1 MRTYMHRMLT
11 ILALSALV
19 VTTASA
25 QVQRMM
31 LRPGVHSV
39 SKGGTRITARCLDPD
54 RLTPPATH
62 SFVKGADVT
71 VRVTKE
77 GTTQSARLDDAIA
90 RGWVEVRGT
99 GDYSSVQFKALVDG
113 EVSLDVGAAGV
124 LGRGASDV
132 SAAHKAL
139 SSPRMAEMLAE
150 YRGTRSKLDA
160 VASRHPGLKGVLE
173 RHDQEFAWRH
183 LSVAEGGLSKS
194 PDYAAE
200 LRSLLRAPDGVIAR
214 GDWFALEHGVVL
226 GKAEAKIV
234 SEVLGQPILPPARA
248 YKRVRFVEGEPRI
261 VEPNAPGNGTRLE
274 ASIDLS
280 RTEVVLENLPSRKD
294 MEGAMRA
301 LRKANVTFVTDVRSA
316 RALLVSPPKT
326 PRFIL
331 VGSAKPTTAASLYKH
346 ASPEAVTTASNQAS
360 ASGWRVVE
368 SKAELR
374 SALAEVLDSE
384 RAIVVCHNERG
395 RVPLLDGSY
404 KLSFLRKRADVV
416 TCSSYK
422 DGVHGATS
430 IRDLDLGTVVSSLT
444 NAGKIGPMTRLDIR
458 GAVQLAAKQN
468 PLRTNPSRQDVVVA
482 SGATIS
488 AGGLIYAAWM
498 LADDDDDEDTNASK
512 GK

>member
-1 MRTYMHRMLT
+1 MHR
-11 ILALSALV
+11 ILAFLAVATLV
-19 VTTASA
+19 ATTASA

-31 LRPGVHSV
+31 LRPGVHSIGK
-39 SKGGTRITARCLDPD
+39 SGTKITARCLDAD
-54 RLTPPATH
+54 RLTPPVTH
-62 SFVKGADVT
+62 SFTKGADVT
-71 VRVTKE
+71 VRVAK
-77 GTTQSARLDDAIA
+77 GGATQSASLDDAIA

-139 SSPRMAEMLAE
+139 SSPTMAETLAE
-150 YRGTRSKLDA
+150 YRVTRSKLDA
-160 VASRHPGLKGVLE
+160 VASKHPNLKGVLE

-183 LSVAEGGLSKS
+183 LSAAESGSSKS
-194 PDYAAE
+194 PDYSAE
-200 LRSLLRAPDGVIAR
+200 LRSLLRAPDGVTAR

-226 GKAEAKIV
+226 KKDDAKIIG
-234 SEVLGQPILPPARA
+234 EVLGQSILPPTRK
-248 YKRVRFVEGEPRI
+248 YKRVRFVEGEPRV
-261 VEPNAPGNGTRLE
+261 VEPNTPGNGTRLE

-280 RTEVVLENLPSRKD
+280 GTEVVLENLPSHKE

-301 LRKANVTFVTDVRSA
+301 LRKSNVTFVTDVRSA
-316 RALLVSPPKT
+316 KELLASPPKT

-331 VGSAKPTTAASLYKH
+331 VGSTKPTTAGSLYTH
-346 ASPEAVTTASNQAS
+346 APPEAVTAASNQAS

-395 RVPLLDGSY
+395 RVPLLGGSY

-444 NAGKIGPMTRLDIR
+444 DAAKVGPMTRLDIR

-468 PLRTNPSRQDVVVA
+468 PLRTSPSRQDVVAA

-498 LADDDDDEDTNASK
+498 LADDEDDEDDEDTDVSN